1 MDEKKMNEIDA
12 PTAEPTPSAA
22 TAVSPETSFTVDY
35 RYTGIYHPDKT
46 EAAAPAEPVAAS
58 PVAEPGVIAYSEAAG
73 EMRAPEVTLPEE
85 EPVHPQTDRF
95 AREDDET
102 VIPTEPET
110 PLYAE
115 VAERPCETA
124 TESVSAVAAETKP
137 QKTRVSGFAVMSFLC
152 GLVALLSS
160 WLGYAGALMSIVG
173 LAFVAVSVRRDP
185 NKKMRVF
192 AILGLIVCLVALVVS
207 GAFIAVRW
215 LPGLDLS
222 FLPDTTA
229 FLG

>member
-35 RYTGIYHPDKT
+35 RYTGIYHPDTT
-46 EAAAPAEPVAAS
+46 ETAAPAEPVAAP

-85 EPVHPQTDRF
+85 EPTYPQPDRS

-102 VIPTEPET
+102 IIPAEPET

-124 TESVSAVAAETKP
+124 TAPAAAVAAEAEP
-137 QKTRVSGFAVMSFLC
+137 QKRRGSGFAVMSFLC
-152 GLVALLSS
+152 GLAALLSS
-160 WLGYAGALMSIVG
+160 WLGYTGALVSIVG

-185 NKKMRVF
+185 NKKLRVF
-192 AILGLIVCLVALVVS
+192 AILGLIVCLVALAVS
-207 GAFIAVRW
+207 ALFIVRKW
-215 LPGLDLS
+215 VPGFDFPFPLS
-222 FLPDTTA
+222 APTF
-229 FLG
+229 FH